1 MEKKKLSLV
10 TQYSLQALIIFGI
23 LAIYIASRENFGFKQ
38 YEPIISK
45 LYYLGL
51 MAYAV
56 IGLLRKNEK
65 TDESAERIL
74 GKVNHICVNI
84 TTIGLFVLIVLIA
97 SPMFKEIELSR
108 DTIGLFTLIL
118 LLIITGIKPI
128 LFHYY
133 DRKGPQDGY
142 LKD

>member
-1 MEKKKLSLV
+1 MKKKKLSLV
-10 TQYSLQALIIFGI
+10 TQYSLQAVIIFGI
-23 LAIYIASRENFGFKQ
+23 LALYIASRENFGFKQ

-51 MAYAV
+51 IAYAV

-74 GKVNHICVNI
+74 GKVNHICINI
-84 TTIGLFVLIVLIA
+84 TTIGLFILIILVA
-97 SPMFKEIELSR
+97 SPMFKEIEISR

-128 LFHYY
+128 LFQYY
-133 DRKGPQDGY
+133 DRKGPEDDY